1 MRTALPLPT
10 AKSQTEIA
18 DLGWI
23 HLASA
28 IAHDAEGD
36 CHPVSHKLLIR
47 LLFSCPAGVA
57 RHTLNISFL
66 TGS

>member
-28 IAHDAEGD
+28 IAHEAEGD
-36 CHPVSHKLLIR
+36 CHPVSHKLL
-47 LLFSCPAGVA
+47 SPASSW
-57 RHTLNISFL
+57 LDYFFL
-66 TGS
+66 SRRSGAAHSEY

>member
-23 HLASA
+23 HLASS
-28 IAHDAEGD
+28 IAHDAEGGRS
-36 CHPVSHKLLIR
+36 VIVTLSHT
-47 LLFSCPAGVA
+47 S
-57 RHTLNISFL
+57 SFPPQAL
-66 TGS
+66 D